1 MRKSS
6 PRAHENEDDE
16 YILRPGSPVMLEQK
30 DLSRVVQDEAEEMGM
45 GPSWIMQTGLMSF
58 PYTKSNIE
66 FKQVGSVFIFS
77 F

>member
-1 MRKSS
+1 M
-6 PRAHENEDDE
+6 
-16 YILRPGSPVMLEQK
+16 MLEQK

-45 GPSWIMQTGLMSF
+45 GPSWIMQTGLMCF